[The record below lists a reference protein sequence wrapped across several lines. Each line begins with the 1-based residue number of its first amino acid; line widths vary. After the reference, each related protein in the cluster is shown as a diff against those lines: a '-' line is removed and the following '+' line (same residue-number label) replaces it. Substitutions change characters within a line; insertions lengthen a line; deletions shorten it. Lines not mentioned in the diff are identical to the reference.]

1 MSKKTKNLAYAA
13 AGFLALLYVGW
24 AFFGGGGTE
33 PTSYASIDAYGSP
46 IDPYAYPSP
55 TATAVMPSPVPASQ
69 FESLARRSYALS
81 EADVSGLPLD
91 TPPGTR
97 LELWV
102 AWEPP
107 VTRTAKLQL
116 LIRDVVLEKVISGF
130 PEGAP
135 ATILLSLRAR
145 DVDDMLWAD
154 RYGALSL
161 TIAG

>member
-1 MSKKTKNLAYAA
+1 
-13 AGFLALLYVGW
+13 
-24 AFFGGGGTE
+24 
-33 PTSYASIDAYGSP
+33 
-46 IDPYAYPSP
+46 
-55 TATAVMPSPVPASQ
+55 
-69 FESLARRSYALS
+69 LS